1 VFALIRRFGG
11 GKAAHAGHGASTLA
25 GEGLVLPRPLR
36 KPARVLGRIFAG
48 DVTPPRFA
56 ATVLSAVYLS
66 AAGVYGMAMG
76 GHTDAVVQ
84 ALTARSGFAIEDV
97 RMAGNKETSE
107 IDVLDK
113 LQLNGWTSLIGFNA
127 EEARQRIAELPWV
140 EKASVRKIYPDAIEV
155 TIVEKKPLA
164 IWQHGRELSLIGA
177 DGQRIVP
184 LRSERYATL
193 PLFIGEGA
201 NERASQF
208 SAEIA
213 KSLGLASRVKAFI
226 RVADRRWD
234 LRLENGVTVK
244 LPEHGEVAAIQE
256 LVALDAEQGILSRD
270 LDAVDMRLDDRIVV
284 KLTPEAAV
292 RRAAALTEQKRKASR
307 PGNPT

>member
-1 VFALIRRFGG
+1 VFALIRRISGG
-11 GKAAHAGHGASTLA
+11 RAAHTGRSSSSHG
-25 GEGLVLPRPLR
+25 GEGFVLPRPLR
-36 KPARVLGRIFAG
+36 KPARMLGHIFAG

-56 ATVLSAVYLS
+56 ATILTAAYLS
-66 AAGVYGMAMG
+66 AAGIYGMVLG

-113 LQLNGWTSLIGFNA
+113 LELNGWTSLIGFNA
-127 EEARQRIAELPWV
+127 EEARQRIAQLPWIDKV
-140 EKASVRKIYPDAIEV
+140 SVRKIYPDAIEISI
-155 TIVEKKPLA
+155 TEKKPLA

-184 LRSERYATL
+184 FRHERYATL

-201 NERASQF
+201 NELASEF

-213 KSLGLASRVKAFI
+213 KTPGLASRVKAYI
-226 RVADRRWD
+226 RIADRRWD
-234 LRLENGVTVK
+234 LRLENGVTIK
-244 LPEHGEVAAIQE
+244 LPEHGEEAAIQE
-256 LVALDAEQGILSRD
+256 IAALDDEQGILSRD
-270 LDAVDMRLDDRIVV
+270 LAAVDLRVEDRIVV

-292 RRAAALTEQKRKASR
+292 RRAAALTEQQRKSSR